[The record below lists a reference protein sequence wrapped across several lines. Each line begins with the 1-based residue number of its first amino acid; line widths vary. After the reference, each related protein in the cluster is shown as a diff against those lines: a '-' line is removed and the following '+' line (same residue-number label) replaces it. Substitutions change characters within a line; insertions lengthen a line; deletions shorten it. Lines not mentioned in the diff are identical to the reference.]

1 MSCFQG
7 GRGRAG
13 QVGRGNVRVIVTP
26 GPFEITCPLTQ
37 ALSWNVDINSATGKA
52 HKEWAKAVTVGE
64 DSTVRIWTWNGT
76 HWTTVDKRSTPGN
89 PMLNCPPQVAL
100 RRMFAAMP
108 RCPAVS
114 NIVLKDEHGNVLSL
128 EQACA
133 LNYHALAD
141 QAQPELDEPLEPD
154 GYFLNNEIQ
163 TLKSD
168 LHDLKAKYEALE
180 MQVAAISGK

>member
-1 MSCFQG
+1 MERDTLDHRRQTVHS
-7 GRGRAG
+7 RESDA
-13 QVGRGNVRVIVTP
+13 
-26 GPFEITCPLTQ
+26 EL
-37 ALSWNVDINSATGKA
+37 SATSGVA
-52 HKEWAKAVTVGE
+52 PHVC
-64 DSTVRIWTWNGT
+64 
-76 HWTTVDKRSTPGN
+76 GN
-89 PMLNCPPQVAL
+89 AE
-100 RRMFAAMP
+100 MP
-108 RCPAVS
+108 CRQQYRV
-114 NIVLKDEHGNVLSL
+114 KDEHGNVLSL